1 MNIILFVF
9 LNFLFISSLSAEI
22 VYKSVDANGN
32 VSFSDYRIEE
42 AEEIRI
48 KTPQIINAP
57 KAWISKPILSK
68 DKPNKFNYT
77 NLTIDNP
84 KDDTTIHSGKVNI
97 TVTLKPAL
105 IENDVIV
112 LFMDGKEVLSGKSLN
127 FSLENVDRGTHK
139 IYVTVKN
146 EVSKVLKRSAEIIF
160 HVRRV
165 VQLSPKLSSDSK
177 LITPLNPPRPTILN
191 P

>member
-68 DKPNKFNYT
+68 DKPNPFA
-77 NLTIDNP
+77 
-84 KDDTTIHSGKVNI
+84 
-97 TVTLKPAL
+97 TLA
-105 IENDVIV
+105 VIP
-112 LFMDGKEVLSGKSLN
+112 GVLSS
-127 FSLENVDRGTHK
+127 
-139 IYVTVKN
+139 KN
-146 EVSKVLKRSAEIIF
+146 
-160 HVRRV
+160 
-165 VQLSPKLSSDSK
+165 
-177 LITPLNPPRPTILN
+177 
-191 P
+191 

>member
-1 MNIILFVF
+1 MNIILFV
-9 LNFLFISSLSAEI
+9 LLDFLFISSLSAEI

-165 VQLSPKLSSDSK
+165 VQ
-177 LITPLNPPRPTILN
+177 
-191 P
+191 